1 MKSKLGIDLKAAVE
15 KEKQLDE
22 RLKSY
27 ESALI
32 AFSGGADS
40 AYLLFRALGALGRTG
55 VLAVTV
61 VSELTPTGEVEEAAA
76 LAGRIKVRHLV
87 LPVDVLKVPEIK
99 ANSKRRCY
107 VCKRMIYGKLLSLAD
122 VRGFSAV
129 LDGSNY
135 DDRSVY
141 RPGLQALRELEISS
155 PLLEACLTKEE
166 IRELSARAGLSTWDK
181 PAAACLA
188 SRFPYGVELNAEKL
202 QKVAAAERFLQQ
214 LGVRH
219 ELRVRCHG
227 DLARIEVG
235 EAGRDLLITRRQE
248 VVKKLRSLG
257 FLHVTLDLG
266 GFQSGSMDRASNRP

>member
-1 MKSKLGIDLKAAVE
+1 MKSKLGIDLKAAME

-40 AYLLFRALGALGRTG
+40 TYLLSRALGALGRTG

-61 VSELTPTGEVEEAAA
+61 GSEMIPPSEIEEAAA
-76 LAGRIKVRHLV
+76 LAGRLRARHLV
-87 LPVDVLKVPEIK
+87 LPVDVLRIPEIK
-99 ANSKRRCY
+99 ANSQRRCY
-107 VCKRMIYGKLLSLAD
+107 VCKRMIYGKLLSLAEA
-122 VRGFSAV
+122 RGFSVV

-135 DDRSVY
+135 DDRSVH

-155 PLLEACLTKEE
+155 PLLEVLLTKNE
-166 IRELSARAGLSTWDK
+166 IRELSAREGLSTWDK

-188 SRFPYGVELNAEKL
+188 SRFPYGVELNGEKL
-202 QKVAAAERFLQQ
+202 QKAAAAERFLQQ
-214 LGVRH
+214 LGVKH

-227 DLARIEVG
+227 DLARIEVD
-235 EAGRDLLITRRQE
+235 EAGRDLLIARREQ

-266 GFQSGSMDRASNRP
+266 GFQSGSMDRGPNQP